1 MVEILL
7 KTGPSIPN
15 VNLTNGDK
23 ETALHCAAQ
32 YGHLEVSIS
41 SFASANIHYI
51 EYSIRYTFSA
61 VLTVG
66 LSLVVSNTTPDN
78 HLEMYYK
85 CTLQNIRNKP
95 DKRLVSK

>member
-32 YGHLEVSIS
+32 YGHLEVSI
-41 SFASANIHYI
+41 AWH
-51 EYSIRYTFSA
+51 
-61 VLTVG
+61 TVCTR
-66 LSLVVSNTTPDN
+66 SLNPFYEATCT
-78 HLEMYYK
+78 YYVNWVNWK
-85 CTLQNIRNKP
+85 YCTILNEGIIMVCSVIYLLFR
-95 DKRLVSK
+95 